1 MGFTLSVQ
9 LKPCL
14 LTRVPVGCLFRLCVA
29 QAAFSTIPYYIYQQ
43 QTPIYVPLVEVY
55 FPAVFGII
63 IKNAV
68 GTLLVTLSRLTV

>member
-1 MGFTLSVQ
+1 
-9 LKPCL
+9 
-14 LTRVPVGCLFRLCVA
+14 VA